1 MISLLVVNVAS
12 GFGHAEEICCE
23 SEYSQ
28 REGAKGDIR
37 RPETVY
43 KGQR

>member
-1 MISLLVVNVAS
+1 MFSFLIVNVAS
-12 GFGHAEEICCE
+12 GFRHAEEICCE

-28 REGAKGDIR
+28 REGAQGDIR
-37 RPETVY
+37 RPEAVY